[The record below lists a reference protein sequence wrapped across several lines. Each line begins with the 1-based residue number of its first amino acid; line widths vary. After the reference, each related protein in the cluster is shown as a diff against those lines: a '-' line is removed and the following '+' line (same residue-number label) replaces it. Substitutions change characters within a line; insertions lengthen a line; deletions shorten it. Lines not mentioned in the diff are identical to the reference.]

1 MISSV
6 SFHELADVELNE
18 AAQYYDSEVTGLGVA
33 FLAEVERSIKHIRDR
48 PEAAPLIMKFIRRK
62 LLRRFPFSIMYSVV
76 DDTILILA
84 IANQKRRP
92 FYWHR
97 RR

>member
-6 SFHELADVELNE
+6 SFHELTVIELNE
-18 AAQYYDSEVTGLGVA
+18 AAQYYESKVTGLGVA
-33 FLAEVERSIKHIRDR
+33 FLAEVERSIKQIRDN
-48 PEAAPLIMKFIRRK
+48 PEAAPLILSFVRRK
-62 LLRRFPFSIMYSVV
+62 LLRRFPYNIMYSVV
-76 DDTILILA
+76 EDTVRILA

-92 FYWHR
+92 FYWYR

>member
-6 SFHELADVELNE
+6 SFHELADLELNE
-18 AAQYYDSEVTGLGVA
+18 AAQYYESEVTGLGVA
-33 FLAEVERSIKHIRDR
+33 FLAEVERSIKQIQDH
-48 PEAAPLIMKFIRRK
+48 PEAAPAILRFIRRK
-62 LLRRFPFSIMYSVV
+62 LLRRFPYSIMYSVV
-76 DDTILILA
+76 DDSVRILA

-92 FYWHR
+92 FYWYR